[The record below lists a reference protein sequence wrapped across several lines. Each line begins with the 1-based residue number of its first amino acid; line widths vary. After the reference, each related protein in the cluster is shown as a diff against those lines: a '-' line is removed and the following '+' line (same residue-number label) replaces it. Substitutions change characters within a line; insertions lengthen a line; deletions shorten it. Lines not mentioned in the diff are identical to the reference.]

1 MSIIVTVVRVE
12 KTIRSSVLSDEYF
25 SPHKVS
31 DVLSLP
37 GGQTQEDSES
47 NEEDDQ
53 ACLAASSA
61 SSGRASIP
69 FISVTADHTGTFLQ
83 SKSLELEGS
92 SPDL

>member
-53 ACLAASSA
+53 ASVAA